1 MNEVINKFV
10 RWLFFGVLASLV
22 PLLCSYLNLV
32 MKHKPTPF
40 DAIMGDGGLLLIIS
54 AICAG
59 ALGEVIGSGTN
70 AAIFK
75 IISAGCVVLVLLISA
90 LEFAAILEGRVAT
103 SAPTFDGQVVAITS
117 IWIFAIGMVPCAA
130 CIALS
135 EL

>member
-59 ALGEVIGSGTN
+59 ALGEVIRLKLVRRQGRGM
-70 AAIFK
+70 FP
-75 IISAGCVVLVLLISA
+75 GQDLVEVVGK
-90 LEFAAILEGRVAT
+90 GRPLT
-103 SAPTFDGQVVAITS
+103 QD
-117 IWIFAIGMVPCAA
+117 
-130 CIALS
+130 
-135 EL
+135 